1 MTDTTDTPAYP
12 LPSIRARTNFVIV
25 VTLFHF
31 ATIAAL
37 CVFGD
42 MKNSLHTS
50 AMAWS
55 FTAYMG
61 IMMAFLF
68 GINID
73 LKNFYSN
80 NRAP

>member
-1 MTDTTDTPAYP
+1 MTENETPTFP

-25 VTLFHF
+25 LTLFHF
-31 ATIAAL
+31 ATIALL

-42 MKNSLHTS
+42 MKNTLHTS

-61 IMMAFLF
+61 IMAAFLF
-68 GINID
+68 GINLD
-73 LKNFYSN
+73 LKNFYLN
-80 NRAP
+80 NKAP